1 MGNFMEFQ
9 KDVKDMNMTELAHN
23 CMFVKDREIWYRD
36 FEREISLRNLMR
48 EICTKHAAPADADGL
63 SDEGL
68 DDVLFDNLQYGT
80 DELEGVFALL
90 YMIAYGA
97 ADMREL
103 LRKYETWGL
112 PTTAHPETLE
122 ECIKVYG
129 KEPQVDMAIEEMS
142 ELTKALLKH
151 RRAEK
156 NPAAWDYEKTR
167 QDILEETADVIIM
180 LTQIIMIYGG
190 RGEVQRIIDD
200 KVKRQKKRLAEA
212 AKEAGQ
218 DATAEVMQ
226 PAT

>member
-1 MGNFMEFQ
+1 MAKFMEYE
-9 KDVKDMNMTELAHN
+9 KDVKEMYTTELAHN
-23 CMFVKDREIWYRD
+23 CMFVKDGEAWYRD

-48 EICTKHAAPADADGL
+48 EICAKHATPADTDNF
-63 SDEGL
+63 SDEEL

-90 YMIAYGA
+90 NMIAYGA

-103 LRKYETWGL
+103 LKRYETWGL
-112 PTTAHPETLE
+112 PTTAHPETLK
-122 ECIKVYG
+122 ECIEVYG

-142 ELTKALLKH
+142 ELTKVLLKH

-156 NPAAWDYEKTR
+156 NPAAWNYERTR
-167 QDILEETADVIIM
+167 QNILEETADVIIM

-190 RGEVQRIIDD
+190 RDRVQKIIDD
-200 KVKRQKKRLAEA
+200 KVKRQKKRLEA

-218 DATAEVMQ
+218 GAAMEVLQ